1 MAKFKVGDK
10 VTDGNSVFQ
19 ITKVN
24 PDDYDWKLV
33 KGDGKDAFGKII
45 SEGGMISWADLKM
58 RKASNSV
65 TSKNPIVQ
73 NALEATVRN
82 VKAYDGY
89 GRSIKVGD
97 EVDTNK
103 GLARVVQIK
112 NRNDG
117 SIHGVASY
125 IGLSYKPNSNAVD
138 EWIRC
143 RTDGS
148 AHGVKVQNSVVANAI
163 KACNGNNWT
172 MADAKEW
179 ASSLSVIA
187 DKDYNDDWL
196 KEGLDSFKRYGKQF
210 ANLVGPSEAKKVEDA
225 IRKGRAKDLP
235 RLIGSMKPYKA
246 NGSLVNAVATNGER
260 TPASIIK
267 LDGKAGDLYLKVTET
282 LREYVSSLTSLNAE
296 CARLKDNEFLRKD
309 ELRVAK
315 ESLANITRVNY

>member
-148 AHGVKVQNSVVANAI
+148 AHGVKVQNSVAA
-163 KACNGNNWT
+163 
-172 MADAKEW
+172 
-179 ASSLSVIA
+179 
-187 DKDYNDDWL
+187 
-196 KEGLDSFKRYGKQF
+196 
-210 ANLVGPSEAKKVEDA
+210 
-225 IRKGRAKDLP
+225 
-235 RLIGSMKPYKA
+235 
-246 NGSLVNAVATNGER
+246 NGER

>member
-1 MAKFKVGDK
+1 MAKFK
-10 VTDGNSVFQ
+10 
-19 ITKVN
+19 
-24 PDDYDWKLV
+24 
-33 KGDGKDAFGKII
+33 KGDIVSDRNGEWYQVKDIRGDGFIAIRMPSG
-45 SEGGMISWADLKM
+45 SWEYRDPKDFKLKNSCVS
-58 RKASNSV
+58 SNPV
-65 TSKNPIVQ
+65 VQ
-73 NALEATVRN
+73 NALEATMRN

-112 NRNDG
+112 NRDDG

-246 NGSLVNAVATNGER
+246 NGSLVNAVAANGER

-267 LDGKAGDLYLKVTET
+267 LDGKEGDLY
-282 LREYVSSLTSLNAE
+282 
-296 CARLKDNEFLRKD
+296 
-309 ELRVAK
+309 
-315 ESLANITRVNY
+315 